1 MIAPVV
7 LSLGAGVQSTALA
20 LLSIEGHLPPLDYAI
35 FADTGWEPPA
45 VYEQLRRI
53 SGALAA
59 VGVPTHIVSNGNI
72 RSDALSDGRFAS
84 MPLHM
89 KGDAGNGMGRRQ
101 CTKEYK
107 LVPIKR
113 KIREL
118 LGATPYVTKGGQ
130 ASVRRVGGRPG
141 VKHVEMWVGIST
153 DEFERQKPA
162 DVKYIRRVDPLIDIL
177 NMSREDCAAYLA
189 ERWPWPVERSACIGC
204 PFHDNE
210 EWRHMRANDPDSFAD
225 AVEFDVQ
232 IRSRGLGTFKSEAY
246 LHEDRVPLAD
256 ADLSKLTKREKAR
269 LQGVLDF
276 GRHGCSPW
284 GCPSASNPT
293 PVDLTERAA

>member
-1 MIAPVV
+1 MTAVAPAGAVPVSAPVV

-20 LLSIEGHLPPLDYAI
+20 LLSIEGHLPPLDLAI

-53 SGALAA
+53 SDALAA
-59 VGVPTHIVSNGNI
+59 KGVPTHIVSNGNI
-72 RSDALSDGRFAS
+72 RADALSDGRFAS

-89 KGDAGNGMGRRQ
+89 KGDGGNGMGRRQ
-101 CTKEYK
+101 CTNEYK

-113 KIREL
+113 KIREI
-118 LGATPYVTKGGQ
+118 LGATPIVTKSGQ
-130 ASVRRVGGRPG
+130 PSVSRVGGRPG

-153 DEFERQKPA
+153 DEIERQRPA
-162 DVKYIRRVDPLIDIL
+162 DVQYIRRVDPLIDIL
-177 NMSREDCAAYLA
+177 DMSRDDCIAYLT

-210 EWRHMRANDPDSFAD
+210 EWRSMRENDPESFAD

-232 IRSRGLGTFKSEAY
+232 IRSSGLGTFKSEAY
-246 LHEDRVPLAD
+246 LHEQRVPLTEANLD
-256 ADLSKLTKREKAR
+256 IPTRVEIKRR
-269 LQGVLDF
+269 QLQLGFD
-276 GRHGCSPW
+276 GCSPW
-284 GCPSASNPT
+284 GCRT
-293 PVDLTERAA
+293 DGAA